1 MQVKQ
6 NFLVLQKRSLRK
18 EFIICCCF
26 LVGIL
31 ITMHIF
37 SKSFLDKDKLF
48 LTLSLVV
55 VVVLVLLKSLLFIRK
70 ITTKLFCVS
79 CYLFTLFEAFS
90 LCFHNNITTT
100 IQSHENQEANS
111 PKFLPSQF
119 VYVCTNI
126 FTASV
131 SWKKVSLINRK

>member
-37 SKSFLDKDKLF
+37 SKTFLAKDKLF

-119 VYVCTNI
+119 VYFSLT
-126 FTASV
+126 FLQLQSPR
-131 SWKKVSLINRK
+131 KKVFFD